1 MQLAFRSTIYRHQ
14 YRSDQRQLRFSLT
27 EGDATGGL
35 PPETGEFV
43 TSRSQFLGK
52 HIASLVRHG
61 VVATSKY
68 IYRCITRFGPGVDR
82 NVGFGQQGQT
92 SHSLRFKPVGDE
104 IQESGTSTFRCC
116 RDGVPEKSF
125 VVELGGVAF
134 IKLENAM
141 FAYRISDV
149 AEGGRRGGEGW
160 LPSRVRVEAGQ
171 ALVHRI
177 ESDFCHHR
185 AKVQLEQVRFP

>member
-1 MQLAFRSTIYRHQ
+1 MALAFHSAIYRRK
-14 YRSDQRQLRFSLT
+14 YRSNQRQLRFSLT
-27 EGDATGGL
+27 KGDTTGRF

-43 TSRSQFLGK
+43 ASRTQFLSE

-61 VVATSKY
+61 VVATGKD
-68 IYRCITRFGPGVDR
+68 IHRCITRFGPGVNR
-82 NVGFGQQGQT
+82 NVGFSQQSQT
-92 SHSLRFKPVGDE
+92 SDSLRFKPVGYE

-125 VVELGGVAF
+125 VVELGGIAF
-134 IKLENAM
+134 IKFKNAM
-141 FAYRISDV
+141 FPYRVSDV
-149 AEGGRRGGEGW
+149 AEGGRRGRKGW

-177 ESDFCHHR
+177 ESNFPHHR
-185 AKVQLEQVRFP
+185 AKVQLGQVRFP